1 MSSLNQEELKEDIR
15 IFWEMIWYEPTFKLS
30 FFQKI
35 INEERDIAPDSPK
48 SYHLMKI
55 LQEFFQ
61 ANKEVILDPI
71 K

>member
-1 MSSLNQEELKEDIR
+1 MNQLLN
-15 IFWEMIWYEPTFKLS
+15 S